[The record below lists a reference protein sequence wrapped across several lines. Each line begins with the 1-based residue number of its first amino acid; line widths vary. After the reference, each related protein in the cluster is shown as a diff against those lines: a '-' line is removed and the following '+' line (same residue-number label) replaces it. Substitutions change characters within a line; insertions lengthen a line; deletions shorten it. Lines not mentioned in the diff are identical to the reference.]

1 LPTCLDLGL
10 ACIAHFIGK
19 GRIPRLRSA
28 QRAELKLN
36 SIFSGQFDEERQFRL
51 SFFEF
56 FSASRKETIKTARHT
71 YHGYRKVLLPDHSWR
86 MGNSSGKIDN
96 VTLSATEQLSGKIYL
111 DFTGFNQ
118 KRFIG
123 RAMKVRRRNV
133 GGRSGNPQHAEGV
146 TRLLGTNQNMCSLTK
161 RSDHAVV
168 VDFSG
173 SNIHCHRLTNAH
185 ADWLQKFL
193 LALFGKRQRDF
204 PA

>member
-1 LPTCLDLGL
+1 VLIVVWALPASPTIL
-10 ACIAHFIGK
+10 GK
-19 GRIPRLRSA
+19 GWSLRLHSTGRV
-28 QRAELKLN
+28 ELKLN
-36 SIFSGQFDEERQFRL
+36 SIFSSQFDEERQFRL

-56 FSASRKETIKTARHT
+56 FSASRKETIKTARYA
-71 YHGYRKVLLPDHSWR
+71 YHDYREVILPDHSWR

-96 VTLSATEQLSGKIYL
+96 VTLLATEQLSGKIYL

-146 TRLLGTNQNMCSLTK
+146 TRLLRTNQNMCSLAK
-161 RSDHAVV
+161 RSDHPVV
-168 VDFSG
+168 VDSPG

-185 ADWLQKFL
+185 AAWLQGFL
-193 LALFGKRQRDF
+193 LALFAKRQRDS